1 LRGGWRQLRGG
12 DQASPQHFLLVF
24 AVEQQ
29 ESREQILNV
38 PKQVVGF
45 PAELALTGRHLFPT
59 LPNAA

>member
-1 LRGGWRQLRGG
+1 LRGG

-38 PKQVVGF
+38 PKQVVCF
-45 PAELALTGRHLFPT
+45 PAELAFSGRHPFPT
-59 LPNAA
+59 LANIA